1 MRTSRHTPPRDAA
14 VLALAAAAVCL
25 PFAAGTAHAAL
36 DGAEPAVLDSVAL
49 VGATLPGAARALE
62 DAGPARGDT
71 LTAAGVEA
79 GNEAHLDLY
88 GLSGRPLAEVRPA
101 AASEGPGGVVL
112 TLVVDEGPAV
122 RFGDVVARGNA
133 VTRPR
138 VIARASGIEP
148 GAPYDAARVA
158 EVRGRL
164 ERLGFFAS
172 VSDPVVAFDE
182 EAGLALVG
190 VEIEE
195 AAVSRVAGVLGY
207 DASGDEGA
215 VTGFVDVAVGNIA
228 GTGRSAAASWR
239 RLGAGSSGV
248 SFSYTEPW
256 VLGSAIDV
264 SVSGAQA
271 VRDTLYTVTEG
282 DLLVTARMADR
293 TAVTWTVGGE
303 RYAPGGS
310 AGTGVTTSAR
320 TSLGAAFDGSDAPA
334 NPTRGLRLSGR
345 AEYAAKEERGTGRKE
360 RAGVFTV
367 DAEAF
372 VPVRMRQVVALAARL
387 AAISSTEDDVPEHEL
402 LVLGGAR
409 SLRGYR
415 EEQFRGTRTA
425 LGTVEYRFIL
435 ARRSR
440 ALAFLDAGYCHRGG
454 PNFAKDTK
462 LGYGIG
468 LRVDTR
474 LGIMSL
480 DYGLGEGDRP
490 LDGKLHVGLSR
501 EF

>member
-1 MRTSRHTPPRDAA
+1 MRTSSHIAARAIVALAIAA
-14 VLALAAAAVCL
+14 VAAPAVGA
-25 PFAAGTAHAAL
+25 PAAG
-36 DGAEPAVLDSVAL
+36 GAEPAVLDTVAL
-49 VGATLPGAARALE
+49 VGATLSGAARALE

-79 GNEAHLDLY
+79 GIEALLDLY
-88 GLSGRPLAEVRPA
+88 CSSGRPLAEVRPTGA
-101 AASEGPGGVVL
+101 FEGPRGVVL
-112 TLVVDEGPAV
+112 TLTVDEGPHV
-122 RFGDVVARGNA
+122 RFGEIVARGNA
-133 VTRPR
+133 VTKPR

-148 GAPYDAARVA
+148 GASYDASRVA
-158 EVRGRL
+158 QVRGRL
-164 ERLGFFAS
+164 ERLGFFRS
-172 VSDPVVAFDE
+172 VSDPVVAFDA
-182 EAGLALVG
+182 EAGVALVG
-190 VEIEE
+190 VEVEE
-195 AAVSRVAGVLGY
+195 AAVSRVSGVLGY

-239 RLGAGSSGV
+239 RLGAGSSGA

-256 VLGSAIDV
+256 VLGSPIDV
-264 SVSGAQA
+264 SVAGAQT

-282 DLLVTARMADR
+282 DLLVTARMGGR
-293 TAVTWTVGGE
+293 TAVTWAVGGE

-310 AGTGVTTSAR
+310 SGAVTTSAR
-320 TSLGAAFDGSDAPA
+320 TSLGAAFDGADAPA

-345 AEYAAKEERGTGRKE
+345 AEYSAKEEKGTGRKE
-360 RAGVFTV
+360 RAGVFSA

-372 VPVRMRQVVALAARL
+372 VPLRRRQVLALAARL
-387 AAISSTEDDVPEHEL
+387 AAISSTEDDVPQHEL

-435 ARRSR
+435 AARSR
-440 ALAFLDAGYCHRGG
+440 ALAFVDAGYCYRGG

>member
-1 MRTSRHTPPRDAA
+1 MRTSSRIAPCVVL
-14 VLALAAAAVCL
+14 VLAACAA
-25 PFAAGTAHAAL
+25 PAAG
-36 DGAEPAVLDSVAL
+36 DGAEPAVLDTVAL
-49 VGATLPGAARALE
+49 VGATLPGAGRALE

-79 GNEAHLDLY
+79 GIEALLDLY
-88 GLSGRPLAEVRPA
+88 CASGRPLAEVRPA
-101 AASEGPGGVVL
+101 GASEGPWGVVL
-112 TLVVDEGPAV
+112 TLAVDEGPLV
-122 RFGDVVARGNA
+122 RFGDVVARGNT
-133 VTRPR
+133 VTRPQ

-148 GAPYDAARVA
+148 GALYDASRVSQI
-158 EVRGRL
+158 RGRL
-164 ERLGFFAS
+164 ERLGFFRS
-172 VSDPVVAFDE
+172 VSDPVVAFDAE
-182 EAGLALVG
+182 TGLALVG
-190 VEIEE
+190 VEVEE
-195 AAVSRVAGVLGY
+195 AAVSRVSGVLGY

-228 GTGRSAAASWR
+228 GTGRSAAASWQ
-239 RLGAGSSGV
+239 RLAAGSSGA

-256 VLGSAIDV
+256 VLGAPIDV
-264 SVSGAQA
+264 SVAGAQT

-282 DLLVTARMADR
+282 DLLVTARMGDR
-293 TAVTWTVGGE
+293 TSVTWAVGGE

-310 AGTGVTTSAR
+310 AGEVTTSAR
-320 TSLGAAFDGSDAPA
+320 TSLGAAFDGADAPA
-334 NPTRGLRLSGR
+334 NPTRGARVSGR
-345 AEYAAKEERGTGRKE
+345 AEYSAKEEKGTGRKE
-360 RAGVFTV
+360 RAGVFSA

-372 VPVRMRQVVALAARL
+372 VPVRRRQVLALAARL
-387 AAISSTEDDVPEHEL
+387 AAISSTEDDVPQHEL

-415 EEQFRGTRTA
+415 EEQFRGARTA
-425 LGTVEYRFIL
+425 LGTLEYRFIL
-435 ARRSR
+435 APRSR
-440 ALAFLDAGYCHRGG
+440 ALAFVDAGYCYRGG